1 MAASPVAMNL
11 APRSRADRFKP
22 LAPDSN
28 VRLLSGREMPALGLG
43 TWQLKHQTVD
53 SVAQAIGAGYRLL
66 DTSGDY
72 HTQRGIG
79 EALRAAGCPRESVF
93 LVTKV

>member
-11 APRSRADRFKP
+11 APRYRADRFKP

-66 DTSGDY
+66 DTS
-72 HTQRGIG
+72 
-79 EALRAAGCPRESVF
+79 EPLEFALMSYLATRARAR
-93 LVTKV
+93 